1 MKSRITKTYLRQ
13 TQRGVAEVLWNY
25 LELPEEAAE
34 FDYLFLQ
41 LLEFHLVV
49 LWSYRADLDRRHY
62 PGGRWAKS
70 VTIEP
75 PPRSH
80 RSRRRV
86 ALTGTV
92 IWGLGTYA
100 AKRELAERFR
110 FEFELERTP
119 SRRDR
124 RRYRLVG
131 EVRSLR

>member
-1 MKSRITKTYLRQ
+1 MKSRLTKAYLRE

-25 LELPEEAAE
+25 LELPEEASE
-34 FDYLFLQ
+34 FDHLFLQ
-41 LLEFHLVV
+41 LIEFHLVV
-49 LWSYRADLDRRHY
+49 LWTYRADLDRRHY

-75 PPRSH
+75 PPRNR
-80 RSRRRV
+80 RSRRV
-86 ALTGTV
+86 GLTGTV
-92 IWGLGTYA
+92 IWGLGTYE